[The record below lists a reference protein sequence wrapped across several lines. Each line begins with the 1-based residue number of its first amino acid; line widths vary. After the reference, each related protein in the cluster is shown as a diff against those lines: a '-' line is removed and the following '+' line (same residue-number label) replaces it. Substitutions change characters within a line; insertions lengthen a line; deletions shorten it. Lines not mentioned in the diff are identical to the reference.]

1 MRTNDF
7 WQEARRPH
15 FVLPR
20 APFLDRPAS
29 VRPVDFLFGLLMNS
43 IFRQVLGGVKRND
56 FCAKLIV
63 EALQGHE
70 DDDFVADRFSVF
82 TTCQKDQ
89 HFSDFVL
96 GKLDVRSRLGRPGL
110 ARPRHRGSQESRP
123 RELLALRIATL

>member
-7 WQEARRPH
+7 WQEARRLH

-29 VRPVDFLFGLLMNS
+29 VLPVDFLFGFLMNS

-56 FCAKLIV
+56 FCAKLIA

-70 DDDFVADRFSVF
+70 DDNLVADRLSSAAGVLSSRQADTEAPVYRRRAKDVNPRGRFSGV
-82 TTCQKDQ
+82 Q
-89 HFSDFVL
+89 
-96 GKLDVRSRLGRPGL
+96 RL
-110 ARPRHRGSQESRP
+110 
-123 RELLALRIATL
+123 